1 MQAALLEQ
9 AITRDLLRPAHKAP
23 STPACFACGR
33 NYTYRG
39 PNGDDS
45 GRFCSSRCR
54 EAYDAGFPRYEPL
67 DYDKLYR
74 FRSGELMPIG
84 PTGFFIDCASCRK
97 RFDSRGLRCCS
108 IECERKLSRKQEL
121 DVELEADPFRVAKRK
136 CADCGADIPNWRNGR
151 RVSAATR
158 FCSDRCRKSA
168 ARMVDG
174 PDPVLSAETAKKCPK
189 NKGFLGVKS
198 RPTKVETRPTALV
211 PSRWEPAPDIDPVG
225 VPDLPD
231 FLRRG

>member
-1 MQAALLEQ
+1 MDEDPIRLRLTAETCRRLVGAL
-9 AITRDLLRPAHKAP
+9 
-23 STPACFACGR
+23 
-33 NYTYRG
+33 N
-39 PNGDDS
+39 
-45 GRFCSSRCR
+45 
-54 EAYDAGFPRYEPL
+54 DAETVARLTTLAE
-67 DYDKLYR
+67 
-74 FRSGELMPIG
+74 
-84 PTGFFIDCASCRK
+84 
-97 RFDSRGLRCCS
+97 
-108 IECERKLSRKQEL
+108 ECERKLSRKQEL